1 MSFEPKDSKSTL
13 DEIMAKINEIQQES
27 QAEEST
33 KRLNHDHDKILN
45 EAEDVPFPID
55 EELFDLIKE
64 ERTVSAEPEK
74 EKSVIRRLLDGEED
88 ENEEHEEPVARSMI
102 FDDAPE
108 NVEDIE
114 DFEAEEERDEIYRDL
129 KNTVGKMAMKMIFI
143 FFICLASIYLFVAG
157 FHPALFGGNIDTPW
171 FDAAFLAV
179 DALCIFVSF
188 GIFTQGL
195 SHLLRLRADTDTL
208 LALLSITLVI
218 VRVIA
223 LIKPDLFAYELSF
236 EPMLTIGLL
245 YNVIAK
251 KKIATNIKKNFKF
264 ISTSGDKLT
273 VTAPPSCE
281 VNNNVILE
289 TGEGGEIV
297 YAHSTG
303 LVSKFIDHS
312 YSDFEWDSKLQHL
325 FFVILVAVVAGTIVV
340 SQLTGWGAALLFPAA
355 AISITTPFFSRYF
368 YANSMAKIG
377 KKTRKNG
384 GILTSANSAKELS
397 NSDLVVLS
405 EEDFLGNEAVLLQ
418 GVKAMGDVQIDDL
431 ITNIAALFNAVGTPL
446 KPLFLK
452 MIDQNSVSLPRVD
465 DIYYHEGMGYTCLIH
480 SKMFL
485 VGNDR
490 LMEKFNI
497 EFPKALKE
505 LKLKDCRFPVYVA
518 YQCLP
523 AGIFIASYERNKHTE
538 AMIHLAEEG
547 QIGIGIVSNDFLFD
561 RDLLKRLYPGVQSEL
576 FHFLSAKTGS
586 ACAPLLERVAK
597 SPDLIGSVTGA
608 RGILSC
614 LNGAKKLISALKINT
629 IIRVLYPILA
639 LALIFFIALAGYS
652 ANTALQILAFQA
664 IWFIPVSV
672 ICTFCK

>member
-13 DEIMAKINEIQQES
+13 DEIMAKINEIQMET

-33 KRLNHDHDKILN
+33 KRLINDHDKKMV
-45 EAEDVPFPID
+45 EAEDAPFPID
-55 EELFDLIKE
+55 EELFDLIKGE
-64 ERTVSAEPEK
+64 KAVSAEPEK

-88 ENEEHEEPVARSMI
+88 ENEEHEEPVTRSVI
-102 FDDAPE
+102 FDDVP
-108 NVEDIE
+108 EDIE
-114 DFEAEEERDEIYRDL
+114 DFETEEDRDEIYRDL
-129 KNTVGKMAMKMIFI
+129 KNTVGKMAVKMIFI
-143 FFICLASIYLFVAG
+143 FFICLASIYLFIAG
-157 FHPALFGGNIDTPW
+157 FHPALFGGNIDTAW
-171 FDAAFLAV
+171 FDAAFLTV
-179 DALCIFVSF
+179 DLLCIFVSF

-195 SHLLRLRADTDTL
+195 GRLIRLRADTDTL
-208 LALLSITLVI
+208 LALLSIALVAYRI
-218 VRVIA
+218 IA
-223 LIKPDLFAYELSF
+223 LISPDLFAYNLNF

-251 KKIATNIKKNFKF
+251 KKIATNIKKNFKY

-281 VNNNVILE
+281 VNNDVILE

-297 YAHSTG
+297 YAHPTG

-312 YSDFEWDSKLQHL
+312 YSDYDWDSKLQHL
-325 FFVILVAVVAGTIVV
+325 FFAILVAIVAGTIAV
-340 SQLTGWGAALLFPAA
+340 SQLTGWGEALSFPAA
-355 AISITTPFFSRYF
+355 ALAITTPFFSRYY
-368 YANSMAKIG
+368 YANSMSKIG

-384 GILTSANSAKELS
+384 GVLTSADSAKEVS

-452 MIDQNSVSLPRVD
+452 MIDRNSVSLPRVD

-490 LMEKFNI
+490 LMEKFNV

-505 LKLKDCRFPVYVA
+505 LRLKDCRFPVYVA
-518 YQCLP
+518 YQCVP

-538 AMIHLAEEG
+538 ATVRLVEEG
-547 QIGIGIVSNDFLFD
+547 QVGIGIVSNDFLFD
-561 RDLLKRLYPGVQSEL
+561 RALLKQLYPVTQPEL

-586 ACAPLLERVAK
+586 ACLPFLERIAK

-614 LNGAKKLISALKINT
+614 LNGAKKLVSALNINT

-664 IWFIPVSV
+664 IWFIPVAA